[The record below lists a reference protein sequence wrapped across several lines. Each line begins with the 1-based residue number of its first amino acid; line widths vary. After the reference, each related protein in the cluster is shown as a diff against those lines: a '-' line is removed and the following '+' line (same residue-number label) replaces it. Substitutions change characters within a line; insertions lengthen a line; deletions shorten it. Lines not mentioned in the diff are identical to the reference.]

1 MPKIIFEINYNIHP
15 EKREEYLQTIDDL
28 KRSISETS
36 ECDYSVYE
44 NKKNSNNFIEV
55 FTCGSEEEFDE
66 IEDNQSEE
74 AVELT
79 QRLFEDFIK
88 DKKVT
93 YTTMY
98 EIL

>member
-1 MPKIIFEINYNIHP
+1 MAKIIFEINYNIHP
-15 EKREEYLQTIDDL
+15 EKRDDYLQTIDDL
-28 KRSISETS
+28 KRNIRETS
-36 ECDYSVYE
+36 GSDYSVYE
-44 NKKNSNNFIEV
+44 NKKNSNNFTEIFICE
-55 FTCGSEEEFDE
+55 GEEQFDE

-79 QRLFEDFIK
+79 QRLFKEFIK

-98 EIL
+98 EI